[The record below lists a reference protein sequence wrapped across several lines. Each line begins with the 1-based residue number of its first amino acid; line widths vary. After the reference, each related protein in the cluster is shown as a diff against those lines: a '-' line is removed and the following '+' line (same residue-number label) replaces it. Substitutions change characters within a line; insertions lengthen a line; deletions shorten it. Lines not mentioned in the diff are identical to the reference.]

1 MNINERVTALRK
13 LMKMHDLKA
22 YIIPSSDPHMSE
34 YVAGRWQSRKWIS
47 GFTGSAGTAVILAD
61 KAGLWTD
68 GRYFI
73 QAEKELTGSGID
85 LFKMREPGVPT
96 YIQWINDELEKGDKV
111 GFDGKTFS
119 MMSVDDVKKSWREKD
134 LEIVSNYDLIND
146 IWEDRPAIPQ
156 SAAFLH
162 KLKYSG
168 KSTLT
173 KLKEVQNK
181 IKENKADYLL
191 LSSLDDI
198 AWLMNMR
205 GDDIAF
211 SPVLISFALIS
222 LDKAQLFIDE
232 EKLSLELKNELENS
246 NVKILDYNDIYLE
259 LNRISENSAILY
271 NASRISKSLFDALPE
286 KCKMLNKRDITTN
299 LKACKN
305 EVEQLN
311 LKEACK
317 RDCVA
322 LVKWMHWLEN
332 EKKERVLTE
341 VDASDKLEEFRFR
354 GKNLVALS
362 FHPISGYQANGA
374 MMHYRAEKESAAQL
388 GNEGFYLIDSGGN
401 YLDGTTDITR
411 TWAMG
416 KLTEQQK
423 RDFTLVL
430 QGVID
435 LSMAKFLKG
444 TTGANL
450 DILARRP
457 VWNVGID
464 YKCGTGHGVGFFMN
478 VHEGPQNFS
487 QHLINVPFE
496 PGMIT
501 TVEPGVY
508 LEGKYGIRTENMLL
522 TVKDSETEFG
532 TWYRFE
538 TITYCPIDIRA
549 IIPEMLTKEQRN
561 WLNEYHAKTY
571 GLLAPN
577 LNESEQKWLK
587 AMTRNI

>member
-1 MNINERVTALRK
+1 MNINERVSALRK
-13 LMKMHDLKA
+13 LMKEHNLKA

-34 YVAGRWQSRKWIS
+34 YVAQRWQSRKWIS

-73 QAEKELTGSGID
+73 QAEKELDGSGID

-96 YIQWINDELEKGDKV
+96 YIKWINDELDKGDRV

-119 MMSVDDVKKSWREKD
+119 MMDVENVEKAWKEKE
-134 LEIVSNYDLIND
+134 LELAGGFDLIDD
-146 IWEDRPAIPQ
+146 IWQDRPAFPKEK
-156 SAAFLH
+156 AFLH
-162 KLKYSG
+162 QLKFAG
-168 KSTLT
+168 KSTAK
-173 KLKEVQNK
+173 KLEAVQVKMKEAKV
-181 IKENKADYLL
+181 DYQL
-191 LSSLDDI
+191 LSSLDEI

-205 GDDIAF
+205 GDDIAY
-211 SPVLISFALIS
+211 SPVVIAYALIS
-222 LDKAQLFIDE
+222 QTKANLFVDE
-232 EKLSLELKNELENS
+232 SKIPEELRIELEKAEVSIHDYDEVYTSLKN
-246 NVKILDYNDIYLE
+246 
-259 LNRISENSAILY
+259 ISETAKVQYNS
-271 NASRISKSLFDALPE
+271 SRVSKSVFDALPE
-286 KCKMLNKRDITTN
+286 KCTKIKKRDITTN
-299 LKACKN
+299 MKACKN
-305 EVEQLN
+305 DVEQLN
-311 LKEACK
+311 LKEACR

-322 LVKWMHWLEN
+322 LVKWMHWLEI
-332 EKKERVLTE
+332 EKKEKILTE
-341 VDASDKLEEFRFR
+341 VDASNKLEEFRFM
-354 GKNLVALS
+354 GENLVALS

-374 MMHYRAEKESAAQL
+374 MMHYRAEKDNAAKL

-416 KLTEQQK
+416 ELSEQQK

-444 TTGANL
+444 TSGVHL

-464 YKCGTGHGVGFFMN
+464 YKCGTGHGVGFFLN

-487 QHLINVPFE
+487 QHLIDTPFE

-532 TWYRFE
+532 TWYKFE
-538 TITYCPIDIRA
+538 TITFCPIDIRA
-549 IIPEMLTKEQRN
+549 IIPKMLTTEQKE
-561 WLNEYHAKTY
+561 WLNNYHERTY
-571 GLLAPN
+571 ELLSPSLSQA
-577 LNESEQKWLK
+577 EKQWLK
-587 AMTRNI
+587 EMTQKI

>member
-1 MNINERVTALRK
+1 MNINERVSALRK
-13 LMKMHDLKA
+13 LMKEHNLKA

-34 YVAGRWQSRKWIS
+34 YVAERWQSRKWIS
-47 GFTGSAGTAVILAD
+47 GFTGSAGTVVVLAD

-73 QAEKELTGSGID
+73 QAEKELEGSGID

-96 YIQWINDELEKGDKV
+96 YIKWINDELEKGDRV

-119 MMSVDDVKKSWREKD
+119 MMNVDNVKKAWKEKE
-134 LEIVSNYDLIND
+134 LELVGEFDLID
-146 IWEDRPAIPQ
+146 EIWEERPAFPKKK
-156 SAAFLH
+156 AFLH
-162 KLKYSG
+162 QLKFAG
-168 KSTLT
+168 KSVAKKLEDVQA
-173 KLKEVQNK
+173 KLKETKVDFQ
-181 IKENKADYLL
+181 L
-191 LSSLDDI
+191 LSSLDEI

-205 GDDIAF
+205 GNDIAF
-211 SPVLISFALIS
+211 SPVVIAYALIS
-222 LDKAQLFIDE
+222 QTDATLFVDKSKI
-232 EKLSLELKNELENS
+232 SVELKTELTKANVSIHDYEKVYDALKEIFETAKVQFNS
-246 NVKILDYNDIYLE
+246 
-259 LNRISENSAILY
+259 
-271 NASRISKSLFDALPE
+271 SRVSKSLFDAIPQ
-286 KCKMLNKRDITTN
+286 KCKTLKQSDITTN
-299 LKACKN
+299 MKACKN
-305 EVEQLN
+305 NVEQLN
-311 LKEACK
+311 LKEACR

-322 LVKWMHWLEN
+322 LTRWMHWLEN
-332 EKKERVLTE
+332 EKTEKVITE
-341 VDASDKLEEFRFR
+341 VDASDKLEEFRFM
-354 GKNLVALS
+354 GENLVALS

-374 MMHYRAEKESAAQL
+374 MMHYRAEKKSAAKL

-416 KLTEQQK
+416 NLTEQQK

-464 YKCGTGHGVGFFMN
+464 YKCGTGHGVGFFLN

-487 QHLINVPFE
+487 QHLINIPFE

-522 TVKDSETEFG
+522 TIEDSETEFG
-532 TWYRFE
+532 TWYKFE
-538 TITYCPIDIRA
+538 TITFCPIDVRA
-549 IIPEMLTKEQRN
+549 IVPELLTIEQKN
-561 WLNEYHAKTY
+561 WLNDYHKRTY
-571 GLLAPN
+571 ELLSPS
-577 LNESEQKWLK
+577 LNQAEKQWLEN
-587 AMTRNI
+587 MTQEI